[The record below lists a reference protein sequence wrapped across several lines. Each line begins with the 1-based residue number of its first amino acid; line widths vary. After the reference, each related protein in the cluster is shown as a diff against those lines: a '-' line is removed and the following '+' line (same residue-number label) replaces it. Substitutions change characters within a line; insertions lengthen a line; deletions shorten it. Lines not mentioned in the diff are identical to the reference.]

1 MSDLY
6 ALGQPIRLSTT
17 VADITGAPAD
27 PTALT
32 LTVTPA
38 GGTPTVK
45 HWPTPAEIA
54 HDGLGSFHYD
64 LTPATAA
71 HYVAYWTATGTAAG
85 VSPYSTVFDVFDPAA
100 YPRLVSLAD
109 AKTFCQFRSA
119 SAADEALLDR
129 MIGWASARILAEV
142 VAFNTTYTQRVRA
155 RQGRFVLS
163 KVPVRSVVA
172 VTALNVG
179 ATVVDP
185 ADLLVLNPAHG
196 LVVPDVGVAP
206 FGLYDVTYT
215 AGPDEIMP
223 GVDGACL
230 QLVLHW
236 WNQSQAHGSAT
247 YGDGGFV
254 ADFADLPHS
263 VRNKLAAAA
272 PPVLM
277 A

>member
-6 ALGQPIRLSTT
+6 PLGQPVRLATAVT
-17 VADITGAPAD
+17 DITGAAAD

-32 LTVTPA
+32 LTVALT
-38 GGTPTVK
+38 GGATTVL
-45 HWPTPAEIA
+45 HWPTPADLA
-54 HDGLGSFHYD
+54 HDSTGAFHYD
-64 LTPATAA
+64 HTAA
-71 HYVAYWTATGTAAG
+71 AKGHYTAYWTATGTAAG

-109 AKTFCQFRSA
+109 AKTFCQTIGTA
-119 SAADEALLDR
+119 GDALLDR
-129 MIGWASARILAEV
+129 MIGWASARILIEV
-142 VAFNTTYTQRVRA
+142 VAYSTSYTQRVAA

-163 KVPVRSVVA
+163 RVPVREVTA

-179 ATVVDP
+179 APTVDP
-185 ADLLVLNPAHG
+185 TDLLVVNPAHG
-196 LVVPDVGVAP
+196 LVAPNVGVGP
-206 FGLYDVTYT
+206 NGLYDVTYT
-215 AGPDEIMP
+215 AGYDEVPP

-263 VRNKLAAAA
+263 VTNKLAAAA

>member
-6 ALGQPIRLSTT
+6 AVGQPVTLSTT
-17 VADITGAPAD
+17 VKVAGVLTD

-32 LTVTPA
+32 LTIALA
-38 GGTPTVK
+38 GGATAVK
-45 HWPTPAEIA
+45 HYPTPAEIVRDSVGA
-54 HDGLGSFHYD
+54 FHYD
-64 LTPATAA
+64 HTSAA
-71 HYVAYWTATGTAAG
+71 KGHYTAYWTATGTAGG

-109 AKTFCQFRSA
+109 AKSFCQARGT
-119 SAADEALLDR
+119 DGDALLDR

-142 VAFNTTYTQRVRA
+142 VAFATTYTQRVRA

-163 KVPVRSVVA
+163 RTPVREVVA

-179 ATVVDP
+179 AVVVDP

-196 LVVPDVGVAP
+196 LIVPDAGVQP
-206 FGLYDVTYT
+206 YGLYDVTYT
-215 AGPDEIMP
+215 AGPDEIVP
-223 GVDGACL
+223 GTDGACL
-230 QLVLHW
+230 QLILHW

-254 ADFADLPHS
+254 ADFADLPHA
-263 VRNKLAAAA
+263 VRNKLVAAAS
-272 PPVLM
+272 PVLM